1 MSPFPALPGFYQTLF
16 LHLEPVSTFIPVLM
30 THIYPGAAWF
40 HYQLIPSDAPVPTFL
55 DPRST
60 MAIWQLGNCYMLLS
74 MLSSFVFR
82 AVRDA
87 LPNNPVA
94 QERILG
100 ASLFAM
106 AVADV
111 HEPLNS
117 IVATFVGL
125 PEDLRYS
132 PHLWNSMTHG
142 NITTVIVL
150 LAGRIAWFMGIGR
163 KRYYFGQPKDST
175 ATKSK

>member
-1 MSPFPALPGFYQTLF
+1 
-16 LHLEPVSTFIPVLM
+16 M
-30 THIYPGAAWF
+30 THIYPGPAWF
-40 HYQLIPSDAPVPTFL
+40 HYQLIPSDAPIPTSL

-87 LPNNPVA
+87 IPENPA
-94 QERILG
+94 EQERILG

-111 HEPLNS
+111 TH
-117 IVATFVGL
+117 IIATFVGL
-125 PEDLRYS
+125 PDELRYS

-142 NITTVIVL
+142 NITTVVVL

-163 KRYYFGQPKDST
+163 KRYYFGQPKYS
-175 ATKSK
+175 KSAKSE